1 MTTRKNIVSIVSRTW
16 YFVLRTLALV
26 LCTWCFVPG
35 ASAQDIHFSQ
45 FFETPLLRNPAL
57 AGIFTGDIRLQMVYR
72 DQWGSVTD
80 GYRTASLNGEYK
92 LPIGKAD
99 DFLTIG
105 GQILF
110 DKAGTA
116 ALTQV
121 SVLPV
126 LNYHKSLSNEHNR
139 YLSVGFMGGVVNRS
153 FDHSKVITDDPI
165 GEPTAV
171 PNYTYLD
178 GSVGLSYNSNL
189 SKDPEDNFYLG
200 IAYHLTKPKN
210 SFFRDPSIKLNPNWT
225 GSAGFRFG
233 VTEFSY
239 VTIQADYS
247 VQEKYKETVVG
258 AMYGLKIGPE
268 VENPKYTIHGG
279 AFIRWDDALIPVIK
293 LDYKPFSFAFSYD
306 VNISKLKPY
315 SYGRGG
321 YELSVSYIG
330 FLDRD
335 NSSLNAVRCPRY

>member
-1 MTTRKNIVSIVSRTW
+1 MEIRKKYIRPALLTVFLSIQ
-16 YFVLRTLALV
+16 TLL
-26 LCTWCFVPG
+26 F
-35 ASAQDIHFSQ
+35 AQDIHFSQ

-80 GYRTASLNGEYK
+80 GYRTGSLNGEYK

-99 DFLTIG
+99 DFITLG

-110 DKAGTA
+110 DRAGTA

-121 SVLPV
+121 SALPV
-126 LNYHKSLSNEHNR
+126 INYHKSLSAEHNR
-139 YLSVGFMGGVVNRS
+139 YLSLGFMGGVVNRS
-153 FDHSKVITDDPI
+153 FDRSKMITDDPN
-165 GEPTAV
+165 GEPTAI

-189 SKDPEDNFYLG
+189 SQNPEDNYYIG
-200 IAYHLTKPKN
+200 AAYHHFTKPKN
-210 SFFRDPSIKLNPNWT
+210 SFFRDPSIKLNPKWT

-233 VTEFSY
+233 VAEYAY
-239 VTIQADYS
+239 VSIQADYS
-247 VQEKYKETVVG
+247 IQEKYEETVIG

-268 VENPKYTIHGG
+268 VEKPKYTIHAG
-279 AFIRWDDALIPVIK
+279 AFIRWSDALIPVVK
-293 LDYKPFSFAFSYD
+293 LDYAPFSFAFSYD

-321 YELSVSYIG
+321 YEFSLSYIG

-335 NSSLNAVRCPRY
+335 NSSLNAVRCPKF